1 MTTPSLARP
10 EPDRHRTI
18 TGLVDEYRSFAELIC
33 ALSDSDWTRQ
43 TRCTGWQ
50 VRDVAA
56 HVVGQAIDTV
66 SGTIGSRTPDDQAAA
81 LRDESPT
88 ALAEQLHTALTS
100 IARLAAVIDDAAWSA
115 PSTAPGLTLGQ
126 GVHALQQDAYV
137 HGDDIRDA
145 VGLPVDA
152 GPGLHASLDFLLG
165 ALLRDDTARAEP
177 AVAGMLAVPADQFE
191 QQTGLAAHDF
201 LLAATGRR
209 DPAPLRLPE
218 NVNIFR

>member
-1 MTTPSLARP
+1 MTTPSIMRP
-10 EPDRHRTI
+10 RPDRHRTI
-18 TGLVDEYRSFAELIC
+18 TGLVDEYRSFAQLIC

-43 TRCTGWQ
+43 TRCIGWQ

-56 HVVGQAIDTV
+56 HVVGQTIDTV

-81 LRDESPT
+81 LGSESPT
-88 ALAEQLHTALTS
+88 VLAEQLHTALTS
-100 IARLAAVIDDAAWSA
+100 IAQPARVIDDAAWSA
-115 PSTAPGLTLGQ
+115 P
-126 GVHALQQDAYV
+126 V

-145 VGLPVDA
+145 LGLPFDA
-152 GPGLHASLDFLLG
+152 GPGLHASLDFVLG
-165 ALLRDDTARAEP
+165 ALLRDDTARVEP
-177 AVAGMLAVPADQFE
+177 AVARVLAVPAEHFT

-209 DPAPLRLPE
+209 DPATLRLPE

>member
-1 MTTPSLARP
+1 MTRP
-10 EPDRHRTI
+10 QPDRHRTI
-18 TGLVDEYRSFAELIC
+18 SGLVDEYRSFAQLIG
-33 ALSDSDWTRQ
+33 ALSDADWARE
-43 TRCTGWQ
+43 TRCTGWE
-50 VRDVAA
+50 VRDIAA

-66 SGTIGSRTPDDQAAA
+66 SGTIGSRAPDDQAAA
-81 LRDESPT
+81 LRSESPT
-88 ALAEQLHTALTS
+88 VLAEQLHTALTS
-100 IARLAAVIDDAAWSA
+100 LAQLATVIDDAAWSA
-115 PSTAPGLTLGQ
+115 PNPAPGLTLGQ

-145 VGLPVDA
+145 VGLPFDA
-152 GPGLHASLDFLLG
+152 GPGLHASLDFVLG

-177 AVAGMLAVPADQFE
+177 AVARILAVPADHFT

-209 DPAPLRLPE
+209 DPTPLRLPE

>member
-1 MTTPSLARP
+1 MRP

-43 TRCTGWQ
+43 TRCTGRQ

-81 LRDESPT
+81 LRSESPT
-88 ALAEQLHTALTS
+88 VLAEQLHTALTS
-100 IARLAAVIDDAAWSA
+100 IAQLATVIDDAAWSA
-115 PSTAPGLTLGQ
+115 PSPAPGLTLGQ

-145 VGLPVDA
+145 VGSPFDA
-152 GPGLHASLDFLLG
+152 GPGLHASLDFVLG

-177 AVAGMLAVPADQFE
+177 AIARLLCVPADDFT
-191 QQTGLAAHDF
+191 QQTGMAAYDF
-201 LLAATGRR
+201 LLVATGRR
-209 DPAPLRLPE
+209 DPAPLRLPG